1 MQFYQVLSKKNRKQL
16 SFYFLSAAYVAL
28 LVYLFPLIIDYL
40 KTYFFLKN
48 YQLASSSNIVFFTVA
63 FLIVFFVS
71 FPFVSYYFVRNTQL
85 ICKKNNLQTNTD
97 KKKALI
103 KIFSCIFFYCSFIFF
118 VLYSLGEISYLKK
131 DNHFYQ
137 DSEKLLNRI
146 NETATSDNLQIY
158 IDHIPFLFRNT
169 PKVKSR
175 IFPVHSRVVNM
186 QDLVIITDCSKD
198 YFYLNSEG
206 LLYTKISDEVG
217 LYTNSRETIEH
228 LTNAGYNFSNRFIF
242 EKNISLMEFVDSN
255 TIAPYHNTELSCNG
269 HVFYIDSFEYGSGQ
283 YSVEIELEKSVE
295 FSDKE
300 NVIFIEV
307 RFGKIINKIYLQE
320 KDFQNGKLNKIIP
333 VSVNNIEQDTFL
345 SIISLVKTGIIIDS
359 LKIKKIE

>member
-16 SFYFLSAAYVAL
+16 SFYCLSVAYVAL

-48 YQLASSSNIVFFTVA
+48 YQLASSSNIVFFTVV

-71 FPFVSYYFVRNTQL
+71 FPFVTYYFVRNTQL

-146 NETATSDNLQIY
+146 NETATSGNLQIY
-158 IDHIPFLFRNT
+158 IDHIPFLFRNA

-206 LLYTKISDEVG
+206 LLFTKISDEVG
-217 LYTNSRETIEH
+217 LYTNSNETIEY
-228 LTNAGYNFSNRFIF
+228 LTNAGYKFSNGFVF
-242 EKNISLMEFVDSN
+242 EKEISISNLAKQNGLPDYPYLQLKKDVPVIFTDQYEYGAGNYELEVDIEKSCEASEQGTIGLLEFHFGNYVNKIFFKDNEFSNNKLHKVIPISLNS
-255 TIAPYHNTELSCNG
+255 
-269 HVFYIDSFEYGSGQ
+269 
-283 YSVEIELEKSVE
+283 
-295 FSDKE
+295 
-300 NVIFIEV
+300 
-307 RFGKIINKIYLQE
+307 
-320 KDFQNGKLNKIIP
+320 
-333 VSVNNIEQDTFL
+333 IEQDTFI
-345 SIISLVKTGIIIDS
+345 SIISFINSELMVKSIK
-359 LKIKKIE
+359 LRKI